1 MVYNGK
7 TKIDNVNRQHNNVNK
22 WNMWEKWWKRIIERK
37 KKSNDV
43 SSYGNWEQNKLMVLI
58 KCKHVKHAFSKGIAT
73 SNNAHDTYCTIVEHD
88 CEQALKAC
96 SF

>member
-1 MVYNGK
+1 MEKQKLIMSIGNTIMLTSGTCGK
-7 TKIDNVNRQHNNVNK
+7 SGGRGSLKG
-22 WNMWEKWWKRIIERK
+22 K
-37 KKSNDV
+37 KNQMMCP
-43 SSYGNWEQNKLMVLI
+43 SYGNWEQNKLMVLI